1 MHSYHW
7 VSWGG
12 VLVSVVKLDKKWSHL
27 QDVGEVSMV
36 VWIEMTHMEVG
47 NLSWECIHGGL
58 DRNGASV
65 KPDR

>member
-1 MHSYHW
+1 M
-7 VSWGG
+7 
-12 VLVSVVKLDKKWSHL
+12 VSVVELDKKKGVIFKKGTSA
-27 QDVGEVSMV
+27 GEVSV
-36 VWIEMTHMEVG
+36 VAWIDMAPMEVG